1 VTVALRTPLKWFA
14 YGVALLPLLAV
25 IGPIAEA
32 VGPVASALV
41 FPVLVSGIP
50 VAIGVAVL
58 RYRLY
63 DIDHIINRTLVYGL
77 LAATLGAV
85 YAGIVLVLGEVSGGI
100 SDEPPT
106 WAIAGATLAAAA
118 LFQPARRRIQT
129 AVDRR
134 VNRRKH
140 NAAKTIEAFST
151 RLLDQ
156 IDLDTLSTELLGVID
171 QTMEPTRVS
180 LWLRPS
186 GHGSSG
192 TPHSGARP
200 TPWVY

>member
-118 LFQPARRRIQT
+118 LVPAGPPSHSDRGRPPLQPAQAQRSQDHRG
-129 AVDRR
+129 
-134 VNRRKH
+134 
-140 NAAKTIEAFST
+140 
-151 RLLDQ
+151 LLHP
-156 IDLDTLSTELLGVID
+156 
-171 QTMEPTRVS
+171 PTRPD
-180 LWLRPS
+180 RPR
-186 GHGSSG
+186 HPLDRAAGS
-192 TPHSGARP
+192 H
-200 TPWVY
+200 